1 MTSDARRVDANSLV
15 RDALELLFVVAVGG
29 MLFSAVRKLRAGQ
42 IHVVRCP
49 ACDRPTS
56 NAYPRCKHCGAPL
69 P

>member
-1 MTSDARRVDANSLV
+1 MTSDARRMDANSLV

-29 MLFSAVRKLRAGQ
+29 MLVSAVRKLRAGQ
-42 IHVVRCP
+42 IQVVRCT

-56 NAYPRCKHCGAPL
+56 RAYPRCKHCGAPL